1 MKENIKLMIVDDDP
15 MVVDS
20 LRLVLEKKED
30 MVVLAT
36 AFDGDKALE
45 IVESYGKEG
54 KDLPDVILMD
64 IRMSGMD
71 GVEATGHIKKRWP
84 TIRIM
89 MLTTFEDEHNIRRAL
104 LAGAEGYLI
113 KSTEISSMAE
123 KIRTLFS
130 GTAVLD
136 QKALEELTKPKEK
149 IVKSLTPREQD
160 IILLVGQ
167 GYSNKEI
174 AQQLFISEGTVRNNL
189 SVILEKLH
197 LRDRTQLAVYYLNQ

>member
-1 MKENIKLMIVDDDP
+1 MRENIKVMIVDDDP

-20 LRLVLEKKED
+20 LKLVLEKKED

-36 AFDGDKALE
+36 ALDGDAALN
-45 IVESYGKEG
+45 IIEG
-54 KDLPDVILMD
+54 YENEGQDLPDVILMD
-64 IRMSGMD
+64 IRMPGVD
-71 GVEATGHIKKRWP
+71 GIEATGHIKKRNP
-84 TIRIM
+84 KICIM